1 MLAKCSNADC
11 GRPFD
16 YRQGR
21 LVRLCRSS
29 LGSAPMAEQKTV
41 IEHFWLCGNCS
52 GRYQI
57 RHESGFVRIK
67 LCESDS
73 TVEEIRSFQGAE

>member
-1 MLAKCSNADC
+1 MLAKCSNPDC
-11 GRPFD
+11 GKPFD

-29 LGSAPMAEQKTV
+29 LGSTPFVEEKTV

-57 RHESGFVRIK
+57 RRESGIIRMKPCVNN
-67 LCESDS
+67 SAA
-73 TVEEIRSFQGAE
+73 EEIPSF